1 MNHSVLVWYSLVDI
15 AKYLFFSNFQSILR
29 FRLTV
34 LHALLYHTVAHMQH
48 VGHFAGNYY
57 VDIINKQ
64 FISQTNKFADVKIST
79 FLEKNGGMRLWIT
92 KGRILIQTIWSNE
105 FCKGLLMLQIFEIW
119 NFDHFVRL
127 STFNYSQ
134 WLEIDAYRHLPGK
147 SLTGC
152 FLMKSCTASGSK

>member
-1 MNHSVLVWYSLVDI
+1 M
-15 AKYLFFSNFQSILR
+15 
-29 FRLTV
+29 TV

-92 KGRILIQTIWSNE
+92 KW
-105 FCKGLLMLQIFEIW
+105 
-119 NFDHFVRL
+119 
-127 STFNYSQ
+127 TFNTWASQ
-134 WLEIDAYRHLPGK
+134 LLVRKIKGP
-147 SLTGC
+147 C
-152 FLMKSCTASGSK
+152 CGS